1 MQDVYK
7 YSLKYDEF
15 DENINAQ
22 YIQLQNYF
30 CEKQDKNTKMIMKKK

>member
-30 CEKQDKNTKMIMKKK
+30 CEKQDKNTNDDYEKK

>member
-22 YIQLQNYF
+22 YIQLQDYYLPGRF
-30 CEKQDKNTKMIMKKK
+30 CE